1 MDELLEL
8 DATSLAALIGQKAV
22 SPSELMAAT
31 LARIAAVNPAVN
43 AIVSLRDGDMLMA
56 EARAAER
63 GPRKGWLQGI
73 PLAVKDLADARGL
86 PTSQGSP
93 LFAGQV
99 ARADDVAVA
108 RLRAAG
114 AIIIGKTNVPE
125 FGLGSHT
132 FNPVFGP
139 TRNPFDLGRSA
150 GGSSGGAGAA
160 LATGMVAVADGSDM
174 MGSLRNPAAWNGV
187 YGMRPTWA
195 LVPPEPEGEMF
206 LHQLS
211 TLGPMARTPRDLGA
225 LLDVMAGPDAMQPH
239 GRGQFRLGVLEVAGQ
254 RRIGWLGDWG
264 GAFAMEAGVL
274 AAAEAAVAR
283 LEALGHVVEAVAPP
297 FDAGRLWEAWT
308 TLRSWAVAGSLGAL
322 DMAALKPEAQWEVE
336 RGAVLS
342 AAEVQRASVVRS
354 EWFRAAAR
362 LFQTYDA
369 LVLPATQVWPFA
381 VDRRW
386 PDEIAGRRMDTYHR
400 WMEVVVPVSLIGLP
414 AVALPCGTVEGLP
427 HGVQVF
433 GPRGADLALLEI
445 AQGWEAARPAQ
456 EKRLV
461 TPRLTAGGG

>member
-1 MDELLEL
+1 MEELLGL

-22 SPSELMAAT
+22 SPAEVMAAT
-31 LARIAAVNPAVN
+31 LARIGEVNGAVN
-43 AIVSLRDGDMLMA
+43 AIVSLRDPDDLMA

-63 GPRKGWLQGI
+63 APRKGWLHGI
-73 PLAVKDLADARGL
+73 PLAVKDLADAQGL
-86 PTSQGSP
+86 PTTQGST
-93 LFAGQV
+93 LFARQI
-99 ARADDVAVA
+99 APADDVAIA

-132 FNPVFGP
+132 FNPVFGA
-139 TRNPFDLGRSA
+139 TRNPRDLGRSA
-150 GGSSGGAGAA
+150 GGSSGGAAAA

-225 LLDVMAGPDAMQPH
+225 LLDVMAGTEARHPH
-239 GRGQFRLGVLEVAGQ
+239 GRGAFRMGVLRPAGR

-264 GAFAMEAGVL
+264 GAYPMEAGVL
-274 AAAEAAVAR
+274 AAAEAAVRR
-283 LEALGHVVEAVAPP
+283 LEALGHVVETVAPP
-297 FDAGRLWEAWT
+297 FDAGRLWESWT
-308 TLRSWAVAGSLGAL
+308 TLRSWAVDGSLGAL
-322 DMAALKPEAQWEVE
+322 DMEALKPEARWEVA
-336 RGAVLS
+336 RGMALS
-342 AAEVQRASVVRS
+342 AAEVQRAGVVRS

-362 LFQTYDA
+362 LFETHDA
-369 LVLPATQVWPFA
+369 LVLPAAQVWPFP
-381 VDRRW
+381 VEWRW
-386 PDEIAGRRMDTYHR
+386 PEEIAGQRMDTYHR

-414 AVALPCGTVEGLP
+414 CVALPAGTERGLP
-427 HGVQVF
+427 HGLQLF

-445 AQGWEAARPAQ
+445 AEGWEEARPPA
-456 EKRLV
+456 EKGLV
-461 TPRLTAGGG
+461 TPRLT

>member
-8 DATSLAALIGQKAV
+8 DATSLAALIGQGAV

-63 GPRKGWLQGI
+63 SARKGWLHGI
-73 PLAVKDLADARGL
+73 PLAVKDLADVRGL

-93 LFAGQV
+93 LFAGAI
-99 ARADDVAVA
+99 ARADDVVVA

-139 TRNPFDLGRSA
+139 TRNPFDTGRSA

-187 YGMRPTWA
+187 YGMRPSWA

-225 LLDVMAGPDAMQPH
+225 ALDVMAGPDPMQPH
-239 GRGQFRLGVLEVAGQ
+239 GRGLFPLGVLEAAGT

-264 GAFAMEAGVL
+264 GAFPMEAGVL
-274 AAAEAAVAR
+274 AAAEAAVQR
-283 LEALGHVVEAVAPP
+283 LVALGHVVEVVTPP
-297 FDAGRLWEAWT
+297 FDAGRLWESWI
-308 TLRSWAVAGSLGAL
+308 TLRSWAVAASLGAL
-322 DMAALKPEAQWEVE
+322 DMAALKPEAVWEVE
-336 RGAVLS
+336 RGTALS

-354 EWFRAAAR
+354 DWFRAAAR

-381 VDRRW
+381 VEARW
-386 PDEIAGRRMDTYHR
+386 PEEIAGRRMDSYHR

-427 HGVQVF
+427 HGIQVF

-461 TPRLTAGGG
+461 TPRLTLGGG